1 MKKLFLAL
9 AFSLGLGSLAL
20 AQGPPTG
27 PPYVFT
33 CNQNTA
39 SSFTVAATSTA
50 VAGVIGKGIYI
61 CGWHASTTNTS
72 TAATTFQLTFT
83 NATTTNTCLSSTP
96 SVAMTP
102 PNAVTSTA
110 PSVDHPGTG
119 MLNAPQV
126 ATTVSPS
133 SVCLNVAGVA
143 ALQFMLYFGQY

>member
-1 MKKLFLAL
+1 MKKLLLAL
-9 AFSLGLGSLAL
+9 CLWPSLAL

-33 CNQNTA
+33 CNANTA
-39 SSFTVAATSTA
+39 SSFGTAALSTV
-50 VAGVIGKGIYI
+50 VAGVAGKGIYI
-61 CGWHASTTNTS
+61 CGWHASTSNTS

-83 NATTTNTCLSSTP
+83 NATTTNNCLTSTP
-96 SVAMTP
+96 SSALTP
-102 PNAVTSTA
+102 ANAVTSTA

-133 SVCLNVAGVA
+133 SVCLTVGGVA
-143 ALQFMLYFGQY
+143 SLQFMLYYGQY